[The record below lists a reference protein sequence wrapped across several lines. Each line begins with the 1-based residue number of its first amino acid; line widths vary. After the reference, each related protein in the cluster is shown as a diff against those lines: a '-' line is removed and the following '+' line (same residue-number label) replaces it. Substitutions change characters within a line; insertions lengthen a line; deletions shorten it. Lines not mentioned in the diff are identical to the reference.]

1 MKAVKRTG
9 HVGFKSLTRQL
20 ASRRGKRAVSDP
32 KALAAYIGRQKYGA
46 SVMAKKAA
54 AGHRAASRKARPKAK

>member
-9 HVGFKSLTRQL
+9 HVGFKLLTRQL

-46 SVMAKKAA
+46 AAMAKKAA
-54 AGHRAASRKARPKAK
+54 AGHRASTKKRAR